1 MPRFLTT
8 IPVNTGFYNLGTVEA
23 YPSGG
28 TGPTAYGPTSYF
40 GSDPLPQR
48 PGDSINNA
56 LNLGDL
62 TSIYRVLP
70 LSNKHGGNSRIQ
82 STFYS
87 FSLTSPR
94 SIQVVQNYSPTSYQS
109 NTNRNTIIS
118 VYKVEDGNHRRE
130 LPINDSGYVC
140 KVTSITDGDSDTS
153 SSGYQADYPNQP
165 LDPGTYTILIT
176 NDIRY
181 LETTYSFSI
190 IAGLFDWRFVSE
202 SLDQVINFGAD
213 AEIVLTNIDLGNLA
227 VTPGTKAQYPYSS
240 SSGLGYTQAGVSS

>member
-23 YPSGG
+23 YPTGG

-48 PGDSINNA
+48 PGDSINNT
-56 LNLGDL
+56 LDLGDL
-62 TSIYRVLP
+62 TSIYRILT
-70 LSNKHGGNSRIQ
+70 LSNKHGGSSRIQ

-87 FSLTSPR
+87 FSLTSSR
-94 SIQVVQNYSPTSYQS
+94 SIQIVQNYSPTSYQS

-140 KVTSITDGDSDTS
+140 KVTSIVDGDSDSTS
-153 SSGYQADYPNQP
+153 EGYQADYPIQSI
-165 LDPGTYTILIT
+165 DPGTYIILVT

-190 IAGLFDWRFVSE
+190 ISGLLDWRFVKE
-202 SLDQVINFGAD
+202 SLDQQIDFGGD
-213 AEIVLTNIDLGNLA
+213 TETVLTTIDLGSLA
-227 VTPGTKAQYPYSS
+227 IAPGTKAQYPYSS
-240 SSGLGYTQAGVSS
+240 TSGLGYTQAGVSS